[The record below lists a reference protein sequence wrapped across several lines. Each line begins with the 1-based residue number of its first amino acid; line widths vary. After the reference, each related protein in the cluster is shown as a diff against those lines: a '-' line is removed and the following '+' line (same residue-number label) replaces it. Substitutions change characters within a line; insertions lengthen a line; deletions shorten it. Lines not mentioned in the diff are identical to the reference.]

1 MPTGSHIATRV
12 GTQGIPASFDDSLS
26 RDAKRTDGT
35 WRDYFPEKRIL
46 SIYIYRACY
55 SYFLALLA
63 VMLPEIQS
71 EGEYS
76 DDFLGYLMSTQM
88 LFGMV
93 SSYTA
98 GILVQNYGSA
108 AVMFWSTVLQCLQF
122 PFIMYYAADS
132 LLIWVP
138 MILMGILQATI
149 EVPTI
154 AQCSLYET
162 ANEVSVMGKM
172 MAFYALGTLISL
184 SGGGYLLSVG
194 LDSLSV
200 CIIACLFP
208 FIAVCI
214 CHQYVYTVEEE
225 NDLNAKKL
233 ITDAEKKQL
242 DMTDGL
248 KRNGEV
254 NVWYGAPMT
263 LAIIIVLANFT
274 VWLCDSAV
282 MDWSVLYMQTTISA
296 SELESTIPFIFY
308 SIMTVISATTVD
320 YLYDSRV
327 MTRRALIEAT
337 CCLSI
342 IGLGVVAYD
351 GGIETASIG
360 LAIFGCALAGAGIP
374 SMMAICYSA
383 MTSIS
388 GISAVE
394 GAVMLTVVGNLA
406 AGISPLVVGSIGTK
420 RDGDLTIMWLYGSL
434 LMFITLLLGEV
445 WICCGGQNEPT
456 NEDDEGDGDLL
467 GETTPLVISAR
478 ED

>member
-1 MPTGSHIATRV
+1 MPSGSHIATRV
-12 GTQGIPASFDDSLS
+12 GTQGISASFDDSLS
-26 RDAKRTDGT
+26 RDSKRTDGT
-35 WRDYFPEKRIL
+35 WRDYFPEKRIF
-46 SIYIYRACY
+46 SIYIYHACF

-71 EGEYS
+71 EGKYS
-76 DDFLGYLMSTQM
+76 DDFLGYLISVQM
-88 LFGMV
+88 LFC
-93 SSYTA
+93 TLFTHIA
-98 GILVQNYGSA
+98 GILVKNYGSA

-132 LLIWVP
+132 LLVWVP

-154 AQCSLYET
+154 AQCSLYEI

-184 SGGGYLLSVG
+184 SGGGYLLSIG

-200 CIIACLFP
+200 SIIACLFP

-233 ITDAEKKQL
+233 ITDAEKTQL

-254 NVWYGAPMT
+254 NVWYRAPMT

-274 VWLCDSAV
+274 VWLCDTAV
-282 MDWSVLYMQTTISA
+282 IDWSVLYMQTTISA
-296 SELESTIPFIFY
+296 SELESTVPFIFY

-320 YLYDSRV
+320 DLYDSRV

-351 GGIETASIG
+351 GGIETASVG

-374 SMMAICYSA
+374 PMMAICYSA
-383 MTSIS
+383 MTSIR
-388 GISAVE
+388 GVSAVD
-394 GAVMLTVVGNLA
+394 GVVMLTMAGNLA
-406 AGISPLVVGSIGTK
+406 AGISPLVVGWIGTK
-420 RDGDLTIMWLYGSL
+420 RDDDLTTMWLYGSL
-434 LMFITLLLGEV
+434 LMFIALLLGEV
-445 WICCGGQNEPT
+445 WICCGGQNEP